1 MSATVTEREENQNF
15 FLPSPIVKVTIEA
28 HGITHTVQI
37 PENELFRVNNIF
49 HDNEYSTMSVR
60 RNQGPR
66 KIFDVGANIGLYAV
80 YAKYIDPQS
89 VIHCFEPFEGA
100 LRLLEA
106 NVGNLGEI
114 YLHPYGLYNNA
125 QKAMMNIHRFNSGE
139 NSIKLNNQ
147 YYDDSTT
154 VMLKDAGSEFDKLGV
169 DYLDILKIDTE
180 GCEVEILESIGDRLS
195 RIDYILVE
203 YHSEKDRRHI
213 DRVLSGFY
221 VFASK
226 SASVGNGT
234 VKYINATLLET
245 FCTSHNQTALRVID
259 ESTAR
264 ISSGS

>member
-1 MSATVTEREENQNF
+1 MSITITAREGNQTFSLQSSIVNVD
-15 FLPSPIVKVTIEA
+15 LEVHGISHKVKV
-28 HGITHTVQI
+28 

-49 HDNEYSTMSVR
+49 HDNEYSILKVR
-60 RNQGPR
+60 RNQGPL

-80 YAKYIDPQS
+80 YIKFIDPHS

-100 LRLLEA
+100 LKLLKS
-106 NVGNLGEI
+106 NVKDLCDI
-114 YLHPYGLYNNA
+114 YLHPYGLFNNE
-125 QKAMMNIHRFNSGE
+125 QKALMNIHRFNSGE

-147 YYDDSTT
+147 LYNGSIS
-154 VMLKDAGSEFDKLGV
+154 VRLKDAGSEFDKLCL

-180 GCEVEILESIGDRLS
+180 GCEVEILESIGERLS

-226 SASVGNGT
+226 AASVGKGT
-234 VKYINATLLET
+234 VKYINAILMEKY
-245 FCTSHNQTALRVID
+245 F
-259 ESTAR
+259 
-264 ISSGS
+264 